1 VEARRA
7 LMVLP
12 GTVKQVSTQY
22 GVDNKVIYFS
32 VDGSPMVKRRQV
44 VDTAKCNQCHVRLSL
59 HGENRNQ
66 TEYCVFC
73 HNPKNTSGTVSGIN
87 FAVMVHSIHF
97 GDNLAAAGATY
108 KIGNADFSEV
118 RYPAF
123 SNNGRPGDTTN
134 CQMCHLPGTEAVFPI
149 GLNTVKTPGALMD
162 TAPATTAACGAC
174 HVTKSNMAHMAAQ
187 TDPKFG
193 ESCDV
198 CHGVNGD
205 YSVLKEHAK

>member
-1 VEARRA
+1 
-7 LMVLP
+7 
-12 GTVKQVSTQY
+12 
-22 GVDNKVIYFS
+22 
-32 VDGSPMVKRRQV
+32 
-44 VDTAKCNQCHVRLSL
+44 LSL

-108 KIGNADFSEV
+108 KIGTADFSDV

-123 SNNGRPGDTTN
+123 SSTGRPGDTTN

-149 GLNTVKTPGALMD
+149 GLNTVKDPGALMD
-162 TAPATTAACGAC
+162 PAPATTAACAAC

-198 CHGVNGD
+198 CHDVNGA
-205 YSVLKEHAK
+205 YSVLKEHAGK